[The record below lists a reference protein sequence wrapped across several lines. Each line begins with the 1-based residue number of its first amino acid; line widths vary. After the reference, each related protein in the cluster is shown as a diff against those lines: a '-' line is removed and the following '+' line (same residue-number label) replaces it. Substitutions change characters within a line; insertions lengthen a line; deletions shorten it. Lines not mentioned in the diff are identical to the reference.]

1 LIPDVPLTFYSFHTM
16 VGLGMLFL
24 LIFIFTLIYTV
35 KNKIDRKRW
44 LLYVAL
50 WSIPLGLIAQ
60 ESGWIVAEL
69 GRQPWVV
76 QDYMPTLTA
85 VSNINH
91 TSVIITFVLF
101 TVTFTVLLIA
111 ELKIMLKQIKGFN
124 DGGH

>member
-1 LIPDVPLTFYSFHTM
+1 MKH
-16 VGLGMLFL
+16 
-24 LIFIFTLIYTV
+24 
-35 KNKIDRKRW
+35 KW

-50 WSIPLGLIAQ
+50 WSIPFGFLAQ
-60 ESGWIVAEL
+60 ETGWMVAEF

-85 VSNINH
+85 VSNINQS
-91 TSVIITFVLF
+91 SVMITVLLF

-124 DGGH
+124 DGGL